1 MRTPTTYREAVD
13 SFIEA
18 APWLG
23 DADLP
28 GVMSLIKI
36 ADHLDTESKPQAA
49 LISQFGMVF
58 RDLRGREPKIAG
70 GQGDALAAALD
81 AVGQQGDLFELAAQ
95 QFADDQRE
103 AADAA

>member
-13 SFIEA
+13 AFIEA

-28 GVMSLIKI
+28 GVMTLVKI
-36 ADHLDTESKPQAA
+36 ADILDTEAKPQAA

-58 RDLRGREPKIAG
+58 RDLRGREPKSTG
-70 GQGDALAAALD
+70 GAGDALAAELESAE
-81 AVGQQGDLFELAAQ
+81 QQGDLFELHAEQYHAA
-95 QFADDQRE
+95 AG
-103 AADAA
+103 AA